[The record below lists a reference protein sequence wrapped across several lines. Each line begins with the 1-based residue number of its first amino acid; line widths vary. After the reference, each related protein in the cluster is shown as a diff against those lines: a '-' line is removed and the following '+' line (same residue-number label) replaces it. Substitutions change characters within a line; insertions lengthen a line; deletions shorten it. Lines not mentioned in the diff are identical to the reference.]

1 MQAVRRGHLQ
11 QAPEPTGSGYPSH
24 TPADRQAQSAKVARD
39 RARREVL
46 PLVKASTPKVV
57 TPPQKA
63 GSPPAALQGS
73 GTAIPQL
80 VASHQPFVQM
90 HYPSSFCIYMID
102 HQ

>member
-1 MQAVRRGHLQ
+1 MQAVRRGHLR
-11 QAPEPTGSGYPSH
+11 QAPGPTGSDYPSH
-24 TPADRQAQSAKVARD
+24 TPADRQAQSAKVARAL
-39 RARREVL
+39 ARREVL
-46 PLVKASTPKVV
+46 PLVTASTPKDV

-80 VASHQPFVQM
+80 VASHQPFVRI
-90 HYPSSFCIYMID
+90 HDPSSFCTCMID